1 MSGKKS
7 AWQLT
12 PTALEKFLRH
22 MDASHARA
30 GEQYQNLHQKLV
42 RYFEWQGCHTPH
54 ESADTTLDRA
64 IQKVEEGAHVP
75 NIPRFVNGIARNV
88 LKEYWKWKKTHQ
100 EVPLDSVAEPVR
112 REPDGD
118 DEVLIQCI
126 ERCLERLPGERRT
139 LLLEYL
145 GGDHREALAER
156 HGLSLNALR
165 LRVFHL
171 KDRLRE
177 CAKRCVD
184 ASTQREYLV

>member
-12 PTALEKFLRH
+12 PTALEKFLRR

-30 GEQYQNLHQKLV
+30 EEHYQNLHEKLV
-42 RYFEWQGCHTPH
+42 RYFEWQGCHTPQ

-64 IQKVEEGAHVP
+64 IRKLEEGAHVP
-75 NIPRFVNGIARNV
+75 DVPRFVNGIARNV
-88 LKEYWKWKKTHQ
+88 LKEYRKKKYR
-100 EVPLDSVAEPVR
+100 EVPLDSVAEPMQ
-112 REPDGD
+112 REPDGA

-126 ERCLERLPGERRT
+126 ERCLEELSAERRA

-145 GGDHREALAER
+145 GGDNREALADR

-165 LRVFHL
+165 LRVFQL
-171 KDRLRE
+171 KDRLRG
-177 CAKRCVD
+177 CAKQCVG
-184 ASTQREYLV
+184 ASTPRAHLV